1 MRISGAVRR
10 DEVEKANKRK
20 SVFLNSDFGPL
31 SPACFLNTDDH
42 MHAA

>member
-10 DEVEKANKRK
+10 DEVEKTSKCKA
-20 SVFLNSDFGPL
+20 VFLNSDFGSL

-42 MHAA
+42 THAA